1 MKEQQSAAE
10 ASAPTVSQLE
20 AELKRVTYYRQY
32 HHILRSTIFNELIA
46 VAAAAV
52 LRGYPVFTGSAHL
65 RFLHDSHAERR
76 RYCDIHKKRRL

>member
-10 ASAPTVSQLE
+10 TSAPTVSQLE

-32 HHILRSTIFNELIA
+32 HHILRSTIFTLIT

-52 LRGYPVFTGSAHL
+52 LVAIPVFTGSAHL